1 MTEMEMPAT
10 PTSPNR
16 YAGGPALFRLI
27 RYWARRGPQ
36 CVSQD
41 TTGSSRHLSRIQVV
55 DTVSAV
61 LKGASSD
68 TIANIGTV
76 ARSMGVNHS
85 VASRMVSDAVEAGL
99 VRRGVAAKDG
109 RLAELTLTEKGE
121 ELAVAARHW
130 QEAVFDDLTRGW
142 GSEERSLFSRLIIR
156 LYLHTAGI
164 PD

>member
-1 MTEMEMPAT
+1 MDIRTTPAALT
-10 PTSPNR
+10 CQKR

-41 TTGSSRHLSRIQVV
+41 TTGSSRYLSRIQVV
-55 DTVSAV
+55 DSVSAV
-61 LKGASSD
+61 LEKAHSN

-76 ARSMGVNHS
+76 AKSMGVNHS
-85 VASRMVSDAVEAGL
+85 VASRMVSDAVDAGL

-109 RLAELTLTEKGE
+109 RLAELTLTETGE

-142 GSEERSLFSRLIIR
+142 DCEERSLFSRLMIR